1 MKNTLTLIVAL
12 LASPALAGWV
22 WTDNGD
28 GTQELAETQTERK
41 WIYRCAH
48 LIFPGE
54 QLVCASGDVTA
65 GLCPAEVEEDRFPRV
80 RALVCKDSDV
90 PSRCT
95 QEEADANVTW
105 TPEVVQCGDGTYPG
119 DGKPYDADCV
129 SAGDPHG
136 CCTGASTGTCN
147 GVDAYDKFPG
157 NRVQNKPEY
166 GTICK
171 NKWKNNGWWVPEL
184 GHCKVMVK
192 DQAKRQH
199 NNQMLSR
206 RRGGE
211 SLIQRA
217 SEEITTETPDL

>member
-1 MKNTLTLIVAL
+1 MKNTLILIVIL
-12 LASPALAGWV
+12 MASPAFAGWS

-48 LIFPGE
+48 LVFPGE
-54 QLVCASGDVTA
+54 QQVCTSA
-65 GLCPAEVEEDRFPRV
+65 GITEGTCPAEALDARFPVV
-80 RALVCKDSDV
+80 RALTCHDSDV
-90 PSRCT
+90 PARCT
-95 QEEADANVTW
+95 QPQADSGDTW
-105 TPEVVQCGDGTYPG
+105 TPEVIQCGDGTYPG
-119 DGKPYDADCV
+119 DGKPYDVDCIG
-129 SAGDPHG
+129 AGDPHG
-136 CCTGASTGTCN
+136 CCTEAGAGTCN

-157 NRVQNKPEY
+157 NRVQNQPEY

-184 GHCKVMVK
+184 GNCKVMVK

-199 NNQMLSR
+199 NNQMIGR

-211 SLIQRA
+211 QLIQRA
-217 SEEITTETPDL
+217 SEAIPTETADQ